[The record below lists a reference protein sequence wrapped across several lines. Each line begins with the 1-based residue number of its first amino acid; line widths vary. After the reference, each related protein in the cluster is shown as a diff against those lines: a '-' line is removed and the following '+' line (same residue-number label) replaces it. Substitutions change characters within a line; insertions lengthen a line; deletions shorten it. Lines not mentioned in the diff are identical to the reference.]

1 MNFHLFVLLSTIA
14 FYILLKLYKSSITT
28 KNKNYPHT
36 PKKNSNLFYI
46 LFIPAILYLAKYMYW
61 GDQFTQNSIKQ
72 ITPTPFIKP
81 ELPQVQNN
89 IVSDKLLNSPYPA
102 STSYSSSGS
111 Y

>member
-14 FYILLKLYKSSITT
+14 FYILLKLYKSSLITK

-46 LFIPAILYLAKYMYW
+46 LFIPAILYLTKYMYFP
-61 GDQFTQNSIKQ
+61 FTQNSIEQ
-72 ITPTPFIKP
+72 IDTKNIS
-81 ELPQVQNN
+81 QIQNN
-89 IVSDKLLNSPYPA
+89 NVISDKLLNSPYPV
-102 STSYSSSGS
+102 SSSYSSSGS